1 MPARVFVSYSHRD
14 EATATA
20 LGGHLEQLETLGLAE
35 LWFDR
40 HLELGEAWESRIFE
54 EIRRADVVLLLVS
67 PAFLASTFINE
78 RELPLVRE
86 VGETGAS
93 VIPIVVA
100 PCLWEQHPYIGSLQA
115 FGQGRPVES
124 PTTRTFARQAAE
136 LVRQLSALLQSPAH
150 REALTAGA
158 AVEASA
164 ALPGG
169 GEMLTEEAQTGA
181 RVDASGA
188 AYKGSQLQTQIYA
201 NARTEELDAA
211 VRDALPTLPADA
223 HFEWRS
229 PLAAERYREYRDG
242 AFLRA
247 LELDRLRAELREFWP
262 TGGPRWDALATVTIP
277 RSAQPGVL
285 LVEGK
290 SYPGEMEGGGAK
302 GQPSSNELISASLR
316 QTQEALALAPDPR
329 RWMGRYYQFANRLAH
344 LLWLR
349 RMGVEASLVHLLFT
363 DDPHGPTGETE
374 WRRAIEQMHAELGLD
389 QTRLEHVGA
398 AGLPA
403 LAASALT
410 EER

>member
-1 MPARVFVSYSHRD
+1 VPARVFVSYSHRD

-20 LGGHLEQLETLGLAE
+20 LGWHLEQLETLGLAE

-40 HLELGEAWESRIFE
+40 HLELGEAWESRIFD
-54 EIRRADVVLLLVS
+54 EIRRVVLLLVS

-290 SYPGEMEGGGAK
+290 S
-302 GQPSSNELISASLR
+302 
-316 QTQEALALAPDPR
+316 
-329 RWMGRYYQFANRLAH
+329 
-344 LLWLR
+344 
-349 RMGVEASLVHLLFT
+349 
-363 DDPHGPTGETE
+363 
-374 WRRAIEQMHAELGLD
+374 
-389 QTRLEHVGA
+389 
-398 AGLPA
+398 
-403 LAASALT
+403 
-410 EER
+410 